1 MKKAY
6 RWNKRKCLQNLLALA
21 AFVATGLLIGYVF
34 ALWAM
39 A

>member
-1 MKKAY
+1 MKKTSKLDNAIGI
-6 RWNKRKCLQNLLALA
+6 LIMTAAGALL
-21 AFVATGLLIGYVF
+21 GWVF

>member
-1 MKKAY
+1 MKKY
-6 RWNKRKCLQNLLALA
+6 RWNKRKCAENMITIGLM
-21 AFVATGLLIGYVF
+21 VATGLLLGWVF

>member
-1 MKKAY
+1 MKKRY
-6 RWNKRKCLQNLLALA
+6 RWNKRKCLQNLATLAVMIA
-21 AFVATGLLIGYVF
+21 GGLLLGWVF

>member
-1 MKKAY
+1 MKKTSKWDKLAGI
-6 RWNKRKCLQNLLALA
+6 LIMTAAGALL
-21 AFVATGLLIGYVF
+21 GWVF

>member
-1 MKKAY
+1 MKKY
-6 RWNKRKCLQNLLALA
+6 RWNKRKCAENLFTLAVMIA
-21 AFVATGLLIGYVF
+21 GGVMIGLVF